1 MKRNLLLVLAL
12 LAMIQL
18 QAQKIKVTDG
28 DLKVLKGETLI
39 DLDFTYD
46 DDMKVGKYSEKEY
59 IKKKMAEVEE
69 DEPGRGEKWKDAWY
83 EDRHVHFEPK
93 YMQLINQY
101 AEDKDVIFRPGMTG
115 AKYKMIVNTVFIEPG
130 FNVGVARKNASIDL
144 EITIVPVD
152 NEEKV
157 MAKIMLYDSPGRSMS
172 YGDYDIGVRVGEA
185 YAKAGKE
192 IAKFLIK
199 KKAF

>member
-1 MKRNLLLVLAL
+1 MKKSMMLVLTIVVML
-12 LAMIQL
+12 QL
-18 QAQKIKVTDG
+18 QAQKIKVADG
-28 DLKVLKGETLI
+28 DIKVLKGETLI

-46 DDMKVGKYSEKEY
+46 DDMKVGKYSEDEY
-59 IKKKMAEVEE
+59 VKKKMAEIDE
-69 DEPGRGEKWKDAWY
+69 DEPGAGKKWKAAWY
-83 EDRHVHFEPK
+83 EDRSVHFEPK

-101 AEDKDVIFRPGMTG
+101 AADKDVIFRPGMRD

-144 EITIVPVD
+144 EITIVPVG

-157 MAKIMLYDSPGRSMS
+157 LAKIMLYDSPGRSMS
-172 YGDYDIGVRVGEA
+172 YGDYDVGVRVGEA